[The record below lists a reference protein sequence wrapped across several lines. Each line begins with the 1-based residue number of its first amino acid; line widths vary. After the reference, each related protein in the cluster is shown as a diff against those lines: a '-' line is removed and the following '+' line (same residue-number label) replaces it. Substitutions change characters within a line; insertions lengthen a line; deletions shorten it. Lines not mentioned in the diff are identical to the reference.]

1 MEKVVD
7 HINIGQCQLITKET
21 AAKVK
26 AKALKQLKTLKDSKL
41 IEDKYIIIWSLL
53 TPLLL
58 DLTFNQKFKRLTI
71 LYMLLFYTVAT
82 NYAVLTDI

>member
-41 IEDKYIIIWSLL
+41 IEDKYIII
-53 TPLLL
+53 
-58 DLTFNQKFKRLTI
+58 
-71 LYMLLFYTVAT
+71 
-82 NYAVLTDI
+82 